1 MPELPEVETITRQ
14 LNDKLS
20 GATITNVE
28 VFFGNRL
35 QPQKTFTKV
44 TVGRKIVNIKRRAK
58 LVVFCFDNGS
68 AMIAHL
74 KMTGHLIVHQ
84 QKPTI
89 EKHDHVL
96 FELTGSPSASHL
108 LWSDIRKFGYLKI
121 VSKGDLSDISKHYGP
136 EPLEI
141 SAQEL
146 AKHIGTSRSNL
157 KSTLLNQ
164 KRVAGI
170 GNIYADEACF
180 RARLRPT
187 KSIAACSARDLLRL
201 AEEIQKVLHESIA
214 QKGTSANNYV
224 DANGTRGGFL
234 SLLRIYGRGG
244 QPCVQCGTTIKKI
257 VHAGRGTH
265 FCPECQK

>member
-14 LNDKLS
+14 LNEKLP

-35 QPQKTFTKV
+35 QPQKTFTTHLVGKKV
-44 TVGRKIVNIKRRAK
+44 IGIKRRAK
-58 LVVFCFDNGS
+58 LVVFCFDNGD
-68 AMIAHL
+68 AMLAHL

-96 FELTGSPSASHL
+96 FELAGSSGASHL

-121 VSKGDLSDISKHYGP
+121 VNSKELNDILGAYGP

-146 AKHIGTSRSNL
+146 AHHLGQSHGNL

-164 KRVAGI
+164 KHVAGI

-187 KSIAACSARDLLRL
+187 KSITACSARDLLRL